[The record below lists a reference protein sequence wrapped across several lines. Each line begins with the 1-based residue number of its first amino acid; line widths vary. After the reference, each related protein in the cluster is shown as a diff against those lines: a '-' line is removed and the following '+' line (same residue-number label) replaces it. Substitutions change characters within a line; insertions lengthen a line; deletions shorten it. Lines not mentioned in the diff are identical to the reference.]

1 MAKKTKSTAAVE
13 SQNET
18 PTEVIEVEVQN
29 EVVPEV
35 QNEVAPEEVV
45 PEVQN
50 EVAPEE
56 VAPLSTQQE
65 KIDKYF
71 EYTGL
76 KLDRNCPMD
85 MEFLEMWYQTKY
97 LTKVVSKWAM
107 KPGARIV
114 HYVDGVIYKAANMT
128 DEIAERLIKENPAY
142 AEQFVQ
148 LN

>member
-1 MAKKTKSTAAVE
+1 MAKTKAVVE

-18 PTEVIEVEVQN
+18 PTEVIDVKVQNEATEVQEVQN
-29 EVVPEV
+29 EVVP
-35 QNEVAPEEVV
+35 
-45 PEVQN
+45 
-50 EVAPEE
+50 
-56 VAPLSTQQE
+56 LTTQQE

-76 KLDRNCPMD
+76 KLDRNCRMD
-85 MEFLEMWYQTKY
+85 MEYLELWYQTKY

-114 HYVDGVIYKAANMT
+114 HYGDGVIYKAANMT

-142 AEQFVQ
+142 AELFVQ

>member
-1 MAKKTKSTAAVE
+1 MAKTKAVVE

-18 PTEVIEVEVQN
+18 PTEVIDVEVQN
-29 EVVPEV
+29 EVTEVQEVQEV
-35 QNEVAPEEVV
+35 QNEVV
-45 PEVQN
+45 
-50 EVAPEE
+50 
-56 VAPLSTQQE
+56 PLSTQQE

-76 KLDRNCPMD
+76 KLDRNCHMD
-85 MEFLEMWYQTKY
+85 MEYLELWYQTKY

-114 HYVDGVIYKAANMT
+114 HYGDGVIYKAANMT
-128 DEIAERLIKENPAY
+128 DEIAERLMKENPAY

>member
-1 MAKKTKSTAAVE
+1 MAKTKAVVE

-18 PTEVIEVEVQN
+18 PTEVEVQNKVQN
-29 EVVPEV
+29 EVTEV
-35 QNEVAPEEVV
+35 TPI
-45 PEVQN
+45 
-50 EVAPEE
+50 
-56 VAPLSTQQE
+56 STQQE

-76 KLDRNCPMD
+76 KLDKNCHMD
-85 MEFLEMWYQTKY
+85 MEYLELWYQTKY

>member
-1 MAKKTKSTAAVE
+1 MAKARTMSVQADDDLPVTDT
-13 SQNET
+13 S
-18 PTEVIEVEVQN
+18 TEVPVLN
-29 EVVPEV
+29 T
-35 QNEVAPEEVV
+35 
-45 PEVQN
+45 
-50 EVAPEE
+50 
-56 VAPLSTQQE
+56 LQE
-65 KIDKYF
+65 KVDKYF
-71 EYTGL
+71 EFTGL
-76 KLDRNCPMD
+76 KLDYNCHMD

-142 AEQFVQ
+142 AEQFVK

>member
-1 MAKKTKSTAAVE
+1 MAKTKAVVE

-18 PTEVIEVEVQN
+18 PTEVIDVEVQNEATEVQEVQN
-29 EVVPEV
+29 EVV
-35 QNEVAPEEVV
+35 
-45 PEVQN
+45 
-50 EVAPEE
+50 
-56 VAPLSTQQE
+56 PLSTQQE

-76 KLDRNCPMD
+76 KLDRNCHID
-85 MEFLEMWYQTKY
+85 MEYLELWYQTKY

-114 HYVDGVIYKAANMT
+114 HYADGTIYKAANMT
-128 DEIAERLIKENPAY
+128 DETAERLMKENPAY

>member
-1 MAKKTKSTAAVE
+1 MAKTKTVVE

-18 PTEVIEVEVQN
+18 PTEVIDVEVQN
-29 EVVPEV
+29 EATEVQEV
-35 QNEVAPEEVV
+35 QN
-45 PEVQN
+45 
-50 EVAPEE
+50 E

-76 KLDRNCPMD
+76 KLDRNCHMD

>member
-1 MAKKTKSTAAVE
+1 MAKTKAVVE

-18 PTEVIEVEVQN
+18 PTKVIDVELQNEATEVQEVQEVQN
-29 EVVPEV
+29 EVV
-35 QNEVAPEEVV
+35 
-45 PEVQN
+45 
-50 EVAPEE
+50 
-56 VAPLSTQQE
+56 PLSTQQE

-76 KLDRNCPMD
+76 KLDKNCHMD

-148 LN
+148 IN

>member
-1 MAKKTKSTAAVE
+1 MAKTKAVVE

-18 PTEVIEVEVQN
+18 PTEVIDVEVQN
-29 EVVPEV
+29 EVTEV
-35 QNEVAPEEVV
+35 QNEVV
-45 PEVQN
+45 
-50 EVAPEE
+50 
-56 VAPLSTQQE
+56 PLSTQQE

-76 KLDRNCPMD
+76 KLDRNCHMD

-114 HYVDGVIYKAANMT
+114 HYGDGIIYKAANMT

>member
-1 MAKKTKSTAAVE
+1 MAKTKAVVE

-18 PTEVIEVEVQN
+18 PTEVIDVEVQNEATEVQEVQEVQN
-29 EVVPEV
+29 EVV
-35 QNEVAPEEVV
+35 
-45 PEVQN
+45 
-50 EVAPEE
+50 
-56 VAPLSTQQE
+56 PLSTQQE

-76 KLDRNCPMD
+76 KLDRNCHMD
-85 MEFLEMWYQTKY
+85 MEYLELWYQTKY

-114 HYVDGVIYKAANMT
+114 HYGDGVIYKAANIT
-128 DEIAERLIKENPAY
+128 DEIAERLMKENPAY

>member
-1 MAKKTKSTAAVE
+1 MAKTKAVVE

-18 PTEVIEVEVQN
+18 PTEVIEVQNEVTEVQN
-29 EVVPEV
+29 EVV
-35 QNEVAPEEVV
+35 
-45 PEVQN
+45 
-50 EVAPEE
+50 
-56 VAPLSTQQE
+56 PLSTQQE

-76 KLDRNCPMD
+76 KLDRNCHMD
-85 MEFLEMWYQTKY
+85 MEYLELWYQTKY

-114 HYVDGVIYKAANMT
+114 HYGDGVIYKAANMT
-128 DEIAERLIKENPAY
+128 DEIAERLMKENPAY

>member
-1 MAKKTKSTAAVE
+1 MSKTKAVVE

-18 PTEVIEVEVQN
+18 PTEVIK
-29 EVVPEV
+29 EVV
-35 QNEVAPEEVV
+35 QKEVV
-45 PEVQN
+45 QKEV
-50 EVAPEE
+50 V
-56 VAPLSTQQE
+56 PLSTQQE

-76 KLDRNCPMD
+76 KLDRNCHMD
-85 MEFLEMWYQTKY
+85 MEYLELWYQTKY

-128 DEIAERLIKENPAY
+128 DEIAERLMKENPAY
-142 AEQFVQ
+142 AELFVQ

>member
-1 MAKKTKSTAAVE
+1 MAKTKAVVE

-18 PTEVIEVEVQN
+18 PTEVIDVEVQNDVTEVEVQN
-29 EVVPEV
+29 EVV
-35 QNEVAPEEVV
+35 
-45 PEVQN
+45 
-50 EVAPEE
+50 
-56 VAPLSTQQE
+56 PLSTQQE

-76 KLDRNCPMD
+76 KLDKNCHMD

-97 LTKVVSKWAM
+97 LTGVVSKWAM

-128 DEIAERLIKENPAY
+128 DEIAERLMKENPAY

>member
-1 MAKKTKSTAAVE
+1 MAKTKAVVE

-18 PTEVIEVEVQN
+18 PTEVIDVEVQN
-29 EVVPEV
+29 EVT
-35 QNEVAPEEVV
+35 
-45 PEVQN
+45 
-50 EVAPEE
+50 E
-56 VAPLSTQQE
+56 VAPLSTQ
-65 KIDKYF
+65 
-71 EYTGL
+71 
-76 KLDRNCPMD
+76 LDRNCHMD
-85 MEFLEMWYQTKY
+85 MEYLELWYQTKY

-128 DEIAERLIKENPAY
+128 DEIAERLMKENPAY